1 MSVKVKNFLAYD
13 YKIRVTI
20 FFLAV
25 FSLVF
30 SLFFS
35 KEYFRPHLLKV
46 SFYNVGQG
54 DSIFIETPDRYQV
67 LIDGGRGPKVLEEI
81 GNDMPFYDRT
91 IDLVIPTHPDSDHV
105 TGLVDILERYEV
117 KNILIPRIQA
127 GTVVFKRLLEGIEH
141 EGAHV
146 REAMRQEGVQKITLP
161 GNVHFEI
168 LNPLEGE
175 VYKNNNDSGAVT
187 LFSYGSID
195 ILLLADVS
203 AKKEET
209 LIPLIPKGIEILKVA
224 HHGGQSS
231 LNFNFLKAVSPQI
244 SVIPVGEN
252 NYGHP
257 SHEVLKTL
265 NSLGSKIWRTD
276 REGTLTILSDGKTY
290 WIR

>member
-20 FFLAV
+20 FFLVV

-30 SLFFS
+30 SLFFL

-81 GNDMPFYDRT
+81 ANDMPFYDRT

-105 TGLVDILERYEV
+105 AGLVDILERYEV
-117 KNILIPRIQA
+117 KNILIPRIQ
-127 GTVVFKRLLEGIEH
+127 GNTVVFKRLLEGIEH

-146 REAMRQEGVQKITLP
+146 REAMRQEGFQKITLP
-161 GNVHFEI
+161 GNVRFEI
-168 LNPLEGE
+168 LNPSQGE
-175 VYKNNNDSGAVT
+175 TYENNNDSSTVS
-187 LFSYGSID
+187 LFSYGLVD
-195 ILLLADVS
+195 VLLLADVS
-203 AKKEET
+203 AKKEEK
-209 LIPLIPKGIEILKVA
+209 LIPLIPKGIEILKIA
-224 HHGGQSS
+224 HHGAKSS
-231 LNFNFLKAVSPQI
+231 LNFNFLKVVSSQL
-244 SVIPVGEN
+244 SVISVGEN

-257 SHEVLKTL
+257 SPEVLKTL
-265 NSLGSKIWRTD
+265 EALGSKIWRTD
-276 REGTLTILSDGKTY
+276 EQGTLTILSDGKTY
-290 WIR
+290 WVK